1 VARIGSDR
9 ARKTTLQALR
19 KEWENLAFKPGEDGD
34 DFALC
39 LNTLQQK
46 MLQFSDKTYS
56 EERSRASKSKCL
68 ARLDGWI
75 DSWAE
80 CFSKWP
86 VFTRVTQD

>member
-1 VARIGSDR
+1 MV
-9 ARKTTLQALR
+9 
-19 KEWENLAFKPGEDGD
+19 
-34 DFALC
+34 
-39 LNTLQQK
+39 
-46 MLQFSDKTYS
+46 QFSDKTYS